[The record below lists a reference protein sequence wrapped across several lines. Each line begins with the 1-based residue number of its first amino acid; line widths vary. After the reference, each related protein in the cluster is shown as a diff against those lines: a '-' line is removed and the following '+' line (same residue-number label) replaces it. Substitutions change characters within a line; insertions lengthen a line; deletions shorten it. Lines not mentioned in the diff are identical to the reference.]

1 MAATKVQIEKGRAV
15 ALITFLGWKNA
26 GKWGVQKLTERLS
39 EVKTVFDPGIEV
51 EDAQIAEDLA
61 MVLASIDEGAEFEV
75 TDDDPGV
82 APGGGGGGG
91 GDEEQFFADA
101 DAEAKNPKPKK
112 AARKPKPKKDDD
124 GQPKRPGVIVA
135 IVGLLE
141 AATEKSP
148 ITKKDAVEKLS
159 GLFPDR
165 DPEGMG
171 RTFTIQ
177 TGRLKKEKGFDVR
190 KNDEGYWIET

>member
-39 EVKTVFDPGIEV
+39 EVKTVFDPGIEI

-75 TDDDPGV
+75 TDDDPVIEGDEV
-82 APGGGGGGG
+82 TAEGG
-91 GDEEQFFADA
+91 EEQFFADA
-101 DAEAKNPKPKK
+101 DAEAKNPKKK